1 MNTTMKEV
9 IALGAMAGITVTQ
22 PTKWRV
28 WFSIQEEV
36 WLQEAGRSLQ
46 LAGRDIIV
54 VLAIRQKKTKRK
66 RRWIVEGAQWSK
78 AYQDLPN
85 TSNVAIAAAHALQ
98 LVIAYLDA
106 S

>member
-28 WFSIQEEV
+28 AFKVSGEPYDAFMET
-36 WLQEAGRSLQ
+36 
-46 LAGRDIIV
+46 
-54 VLAIRQKKTKRK
+54 VLTMRQKKTNRK
-66 RRWIVEGAQWSK
+66 RRWVIEGSSWQNVYPHK
-78 AYQDLPN
+78 PLPN